1 MAEKRKLSTRDRR
14 EPSAKR
20 RQSEA
25 ASQSQTPQGSSFKKK
40 GSTSSGALTP
50 QPPLFEPEFIE
61 KPLPTK
67 IKDGEA
73 LPTLSSPQPADLSS
87 KEYQSIAERCVLP
100 VASSSAVVFA
110 LCLHLFNYVLD

>member
-20 RQSEA
+20 RASEVA
-25 ASQSQTPQGSSFKKK
+25 PQGSSKKK
-40 GSTSSGALTP
+40 GSTPSVAPTPPPALPATP
-50 QPPLFEPEFIE
+50 APVE

-73 LPTLSSPQPADLSS
+73 LPTVSSPQPAELPDT
-87 KEYQSIAERCVLP
+87 EYQSIAERY
-100 VASSSAVVFA
+100 VFA
-110 LCLHLFNYVLD
+110 GLDSSEDVCRCWQP